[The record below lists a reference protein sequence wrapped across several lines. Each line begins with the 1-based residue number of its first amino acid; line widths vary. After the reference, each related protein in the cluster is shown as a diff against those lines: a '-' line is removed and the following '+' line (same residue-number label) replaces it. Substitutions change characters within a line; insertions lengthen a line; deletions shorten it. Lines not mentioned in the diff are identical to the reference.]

1 MNFIKYVI
9 FSGSHFSTDLL
20 LYCLALEKTTNMYFT
35 SNLKIFK
42 PIMFYIKNI
51 DLGKITFIAI

>member
-1 MNFIKYVI
+1 MEEANEMVYLK
-9 FSGSHFSTDLL
+9 

>member
-1 MNFIKYVI
+1 MEEVNEMVYLKL
-9 FSGSHFSTDLL
+9 H
-20 LYCLALEKTTNMYFT
+20 CLALEKTTNMYFT
-35 SNLKIFK
+35 SNLKFFK